1 MEKSVILNRLA
12 PTVLTAA
19 LIAAG
24 ASVYVGAEKQGTPS
38 VSPPA
43 APAFAAPGQ
52 AAAAP
57 VPPQKALIN
66 RYCVGCHNQRTT
78 SGNLRLDQLDV
89 TDVANH
95 SETWEKVARKVGAG
109 MMPPSGMPR
118 PDEAAERQFLT
129 WLNGE
134 LDQAFDANPDPGRTE
149 TFHRLNRTEYRN
161 AIRDLL
167 ALDIDVTDYL
177 PADDSSYG
185 FDNIAGVLR
194 LSQALMERYLSAGKT
209 IARIAVGAPPPAVG
223 GSTYRNA
230 PDFEQ
235 HDRVNGL
242 PFGTRGGMRVTHLFP
257 QDAEYDIK
265 VEVAGA
271 RAPRTEH
278 KLEVTIDAVQVK
290 LFTIAPPGG
299 RGVEAGYGYD
309 VDGKLE
315 VRVPVKAGPH
325 EVGVTFYRK
334 PPDLVE
340 QVREPFPNPRS
351 SGADAGSL
359 GALPSVTSFSILGP
373 HNARGAGDTP
383 SRRRVFVCQP
393 ANPSQDAACARRIIT
408 QLVRRGFRGTG
419 TAKDVDALMAFYTDG
434 RKDGGSFDSGIE
446 FAIRRLLVDP
456 NFLFR
461 VETDAPATTASASG
475 AVAKTMQSAS
485 PTVYRISD
493 LDLASRLSFFI
504 WSSIP
509 DDQLLD
515 LASQNRLKDPAV
527 LQAQVK
533 RMLNDPR
540 SSALTGNF
548 AAQWLLVRNMKT
560 VRPGDPFSLAFDETL
575 RQSMERETELFFDSV
590 IRENRPVTELL
601 TASYTFLNERLA
613 KHYGMEGIQ
622 GSHFRRVELSADSP
636 RRGILGQGSVLTVT
650 SHSIR
655 TSPVLRGKWILNNIL
670 GTPPPDPPANV
681 PPFPEQRTQAKM
693 QTMRERMG
701 AHRANPVC
709 ASCHNMID
717 PAGFALEN
725 FDAIGRWRM
734 VDESFNP
741 IDASGALPDGTKF
754 NGVGEL
760 RTALVR
766 RPERFVRTVTEKL
779 LTYSLGR
786 GLTSKDMT
794 AVRRIVDGAAKDDYR
809 FQTLVVEI
817 AKSYPFVMRRI
828 GEHQPPSAVAGQP

>member
-1 MEKSVILNRLA
+1 MMPKRLFTIAVAAVLVAGGATGYLAAKAPQAGSTQARPAPPVAA
-12 PTVLTAA
+12 PT
-19 LIAAG
+19 
-24 ASVYVGAEKQGTPS
+24 
-38 VSPPA
+38 
-43 APAFAAPGQ
+43 
-52 AAAAP
+52 AAAAAAA

-66 RYCVGCHNQRTT
+66 RYCLGCHNQRTK
-78 SGNLRLDQLDV
+78 SGNLRLDELDV
-89 TDVANH
+89 MNVAKN
-95 SETWEKVARKVGAG
+95 SDTWEKVVRKVGAG

-118 PDEAAERQFLT
+118 PDETTEQQFLT
-129 WLNGE
+129 WLSGQ
-134 LDQAFDANPDPGRTE
+134 LDQAFDARPDPGRTE
-149 TFHRLNRTEYRN
+149 TFHRLNRTEYHN

-194 LSQALMERYLSAGKT
+194 LSQSLMERYLSASRT
-209 IARIAVGAPPPAVG
+209 IARMAVGAPPTAVG

-230 PDFEQ
+230 PDLEQ
-235 HDRVNGL
+235 NDRVNGL
-242 PFGTRGGMRVTHLFP
+242 PFGTRGGLLVTHLFP

-265 VEVAGA
+265 VEVTGA

-278 KLEVTIDAVQVK
+278 KLEVTIDGVQVK
-290 LFTIAPPGG
+290 LFTIAPPAG
-299 RGVEAGYGYD
+299 RGADAGYGYD

-334 PPDLVE
+334 PADLAE
-340 QVREPFPNPRS
+340 QVREPFPNPRN

-359 GALPSVTSFSILGP
+359 GALPSVSSFSILGP
-373 HNARGAGDTP
+373 HNSRGAGDTP
-383 SRRRVFVCQP
+383 SRRRLFVCQP
-393 ANPSQDAACARRIIT
+393 ANSSQESACARRIVA
-408 QLVRRGFRGTG
+408 QLVRRGYRGTG
-419 TAKDVDALMAFYTDG
+419 TAKDVDTLMAFYADG
-434 RKDGGSFDSGIE
+434 RKEGASFDSGIE
-446 FAIRRLLVDP
+446 FAVRRLLVDP
-456 NFLFR
+456 SFLFR
-461 VETDAPATTASASG
+461 VEADAPATPATASG
-475 AVAKTMQSAS
+475 AVAKTVQNVA

-493 LDLASRLSFFI
+493 VDLASRLSFFI

-509 DDQLLD
+509 DDPLLD
-515 LASQNRLKDPAV
+515 LASQNKLRDPAV

-533 RMLNDPR
+533 RMLTDPR

-548 AAQWLLVRNMKT
+548 AAQWLLVRNMET

-575 RQSMERETELFFDSV
+575 RESMQHETQLFIDST

-601 TASYTFLNERLA
+601 TADYTFLNERLA
-613 KHYGMEGIQ
+613 RHYGIEGVQ
-622 GSHFRRVELSADSP
+622 GSHFRRIQLPADSP
-636 RRGILGQGSVLTVT
+636 RRGLLGQGSVLTVT

-670 GTPPPDPPANV
+670 GTPPPDPPADV

-693 QTMRERMG
+693 QTMRERMS

-709 ASCHNMID
+709 ATCHNMID

-725 FDAIGRWRM
+725 FDAIGRWRT

-741 IDASGALPDGTKF
+741 IDVSGALPDGTKF
-754 NGVGEL
+754 NGVAEL
-760 RTALVR
+760 RAALVR
-766 RPERFVRTVTEKL
+766 RPERFVHTVTEKL

-786 GLTSKDMT
+786 GLTPKDMT
-794 AVRRIVDGAAKDDYR
+794 AVRRIVDASAKDGYR
-809 FQTLVVEI
+809 FQTLIFEI
-817 AKSYPFVMRRI
+817 AKSYPFVMRKT
-828 GEHQPPSAVAGQP
+828 GEDERPNTVAGQQ

>member
-1 MEKSVILNRLA
+1 MPKRLFTIAVAGVLVAGGATGYLAAKAPQAASTQAQPATPVTA
-12 PTVLTAA
+12 PT
-19 LIAAG
+19 
-24 ASVYVGAEKQGTPS
+24 
-38 VSPPA
+38 
-43 APAFAAPGQ
+43 AP
-52 AAAAP
+52 AAAAA

-66 RYCVGCHNQRTT
+66 RYCLGCHNQRTK
-78 SGNLRLDQLDV
+78 SGNLRLDELDV
-89 TDVANH
+89 MNVAQN
-95 SETWEKVARKVGAG
+95 SDTWEKVVRKVGAG

-118 PDEAAERQFLT
+118 PDETTEQQFLA
-129 WLNGE
+129 WLSGQ
-134 LDQAFDANPDPGRTE
+134 LDQAFDAKPDPGRTE
-149 TFHRLNRTEYRN
+149 TFHRLNRTEYHN

-194 LSQALMERYLSAGKT
+194 LSQSLMERYLSASRT
-209 IARIAVGAPPPAVG
+209 IARMAVGAPPTALG

-230 PDFEQ
+230 PDLEQ
-235 HDRVNGL
+235 NDRVNGL
-242 PFGTRGGMRVTHLFP
+242 PFGTRGGLLVTHLFP

-265 VEVAGA
+265 VEVTGA

-278 KLEVTIDAVQVK
+278 KLEVTIDGVQVK
-290 LFTIAPPGG
+290 LFTIAPPAG
-299 RGVEAGYGYD
+299 RGADAGYGYD

-334 PPDLVE
+334 PADLVE
-340 QVREPFPNPRS
+340 QVREPFPNPRN

-359 GALPSVTSFSILGP
+359 GPLPSVSSVSILGP

-393 ANPSQDAACARRIIT
+393 ASSSQESACARRIVT
-408 QLVRRGFRGTG
+408 QLVRRGYRGTG
-419 TAKDVDALMAFYTDG
+419 TAKDVDTLMAFYADG
-434 RKDGGSFDSGIE
+434 RKEGASFDSGIE
-446 FAIRRLLVDP
+446 FTIRRLLVDP
-456 NFLFR
+456 SFLFR
-461 VETDAPATTASASG
+461 VEADAPATTATAAG
-475 AVAKTMQSAS
+475 AVAKTVQSVA

-493 LDLASRLSFFI
+493 IDLASRLSFFI

-515 LASQNRLKDPAV
+515 LAAQNKLRDPAV

-533 RMLNDPR
+533 RMLTDPR
-540 SSALTGNF
+540 SSELTGNF
-548 AAQWLLVRNMKT
+548 AAQWLLVRNMET

-575 RQSMERETELFFDSV
+575 RESMQRETQLFIDST

-601 TASYTFLNERLA
+601 TADYTFLNERLA
-613 KHYGMEGIQ
+613 RHYGIEGVQ
-622 GSHFRRVELSADSP
+622 GSHFRRIQLPADSP
-636 RRGILGQGSVLTVT
+636 RRGLLGQGSVLTVT

-693 QTMRERMG
+693 QTMRERMS

-709 ASCHNMID
+709 ATCHNMID

-725 FDAIGRWRM
+725 FDAIGRWRT

-741 IDASGALPDGTKF
+741 IDVSGALPDGTKF
-754 NGVGEL
+754 NGVAEL
-760 RTALVR
+760 RAALVR
-766 RPERFVRTVTEKL
+766 RPERFVHTVAEKL

-786 GLTSKDMT
+786 GLTPKDMT
-794 AVRRIVDGAAKDDYR
+794 AVRRIVDASAKDNYR
-809 FQTLVVEI
+809 FQTLIFEI
-817 AKSYPFVMRRI
+817 AKSYPFVMRRT
-828 GEHQPPSAVAGQP
+828 GEDERPNTVAGQQ